1 MRKIPLSKVVDEIVR
16 NYTVSLPLIDRLYTI
31 ESVTDLYELLGENG
45 LSEIDAADL
54 IIRLIIDE
62 TK

>member
-1 MRKIPLSKVVDEIVR
+1 MRKIPLSKVVGEIVR
-16 NYTVSLPLIDRLYTI
+16 NYTVSLSLIDRLYTI

-62 TK
+62 SK